1 MRQQKEE
8 IKAAVYCRYSKDDG
22 KVADS
27 SSIESQRE
35 MLTKY
40 VREQGWRL
48 HDTYV
53 DDGFTGLNMNR
64 PDFKRMMFDVD
75 EGKINLIITKD
86 MSRLSRNYL
95 ECGMYMEVVFPSKG
109 VRYISL
115 NDGIDSQNQ
124 QGMDIAPFRAVLNE
138 MYSKD
143 LSRKVS
149 SAKRA
154 RFLQGKFMG
163 VTVPYGYKKDEN
175 DKYRLVID
183 EEHAPVIRKIFELA
197 KQGKGIGIIRQIMTD
212 EKIPRPGCITF
223 KNMATFQC
231 YFEDENDPNCFKWS
245 NNSVRGILRNPV
257 YAGHLAGYKRP
268 IPSMKSKKRLSA
280 LPEDWVVVYDTHE
293 PIIPPDEWEVVQK
306 LITSRRKT
314 GKSGYENI
322 FAGLIKCADCGYA
335 MRSSKANRKEQ
346 ARTMDNIEYSCNNYA
361 TLGKRACTH
370 HRIDATDV
378 YNEVLG
384 DIRYHAELAVKQH
397 DKMLDRIIQQVT
409 TNTKTETKSLNKEV
423 RQAKTRLSELDNL
436 FLKLYEDRNAEKIS
450 ERNYTLVSGKY
461 EDEQYKLQKRIDEAE
476 KQLGKDDDAKR
487 NAERFVNAVKNY
499 KDLIELD
506 AELLNRLIEKVT
518 IGQPMLDDNGEL
530 QQEITIYYKFIGKFD
545 I

>member
-1 MRQQKEE
+1 MGQQKED
-8 IKAAVYCRYSKDDG
+8 IKVAVYCRYSKDDG
-22 KVADS
+22 KTADS

-75 EGKINLIITKD
+75 EGKVNLIITKD
-86 MSRLSRNYL
+86 MSRLSRNYI
-95 ECGMYMEVVFPSKG
+95 ECGMYMEMVFPNKG
-109 VRYISL
+109 VRYVAL
-115 NDGIDSQNQ
+115 NDGIDTQNQ

-154 RFLQGKFMG
+154 RFMQGKFMG

-183 EEHAPVIRKIFELA
+183 ENHAPVIRRIFELA
-197 KQGKGIGIIRQIMTD
+197 KNGNGISKIRQIMTD
-212 EKIPRPGCITF
+212 EKIPRPGVITF
-223 KNMATFQC
+223 ENMATFHL
-231 YFEDENDPNCFKWS
+231 YFEDENDPNCFTWS
-245 NNSVRGILRNPV
+245 NNSVRMILRNPV

-280 LPEDWVVVYDTHE
+280 LPEDWLIVKDTHE
-293 PIIPPDEWEVVQK
+293 PIIPPDEWEIVQK

-335 MRSSKANRKEQ
+335 MRSGKANRKSQE
-346 ARTMDNIEYSCNNYA
+346 RTMDNIEYSCNNYA
-361 TLGKRACTH
+361 TYGKRACTH

-384 DIRYHAELAVKQH
+384 DIRYHADLAVKQH
-397 DKMLDRIIQQVT
+397 DKMLEKIIQQVT
-409 TNTKTETKSLNKEV
+409 TNTNAETKAFNKEL
-423 RQAKTRLSELDNL
+423 RQSKSRLSELDNL
-436 FLKLYEDRNAEKIS
+436 FMKLYEDRNAEKIS

-461 EDEQYKLQKRIDEAE
+461 EDEQYKLQKRINEIE
-476 KQLGKDDDAKR
+476 KQLGTDDDAKR
-487 NAERFVNAVKNY
+487 NAERFVNAIQNY

-506 AELLNRLIEKVT
+506 AEMLNRMIDKVT
-518 IGQPMLDDNGEL
+518 IGQPAFDENGEL
-530 QQEITIYYKFIGKFD
+530 EQEVTIYYKFVGKFD
-545 I
+545 V